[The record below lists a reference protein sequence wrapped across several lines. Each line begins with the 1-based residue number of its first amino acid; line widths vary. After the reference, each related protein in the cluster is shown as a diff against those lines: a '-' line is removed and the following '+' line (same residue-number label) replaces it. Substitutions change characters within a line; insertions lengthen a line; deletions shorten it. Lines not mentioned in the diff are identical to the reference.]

1 MTCTLLLVDD
11 HALIRAGV
19 RALIQDIP
27 GYTVIGEASDGAQ
40 LLEQF
45 HVLQPD
51 MVLLDLSMKHTSGLD
66 ALQQLKSAYPRCKVL
81 ILSMHTDPELIMC
94 ALEAGAHGYLLK
106 DTSANELEHA
116 LRALRNNERYLR
128 ALRNNERYLSP
139 AIAHTVISQALVRS
153 QGPAVPV
160 GHSHN
165 LTPRQLEILRL
176 IVGGKSTREIAHG
189 LGLSIKT
196 VEAHRSQIMKRLQIF
211 DVAGLVLFAVR
222 EKIIS
227 LDD

>member
-19 RALIQDIP
+19 RALIQDMP
-27 GYTVIGEASDGAQ
+27 GYTVVGEASDGAQ
-40 LLEQF
+40 LLEKF
-45 HVLQPD
+45 SALQPD
-51 MVLLDLSMKHTSGLD
+51 IVLLDLSMKYTGGLD
-66 ALQQLKSAYPRCKVL
+66 ALQQLKATYPKSKVL
-81 ILSMHTDPELIMC
+81 ILSMHTDPELIMR
-94 ALEAGAHGYLLK
+94 ALESGAHGYLLK
-106 DTSANELEHA
+106 DTTASELEHA
-116 LRALRNNERYLR
+116 LL

-139 AIAHTVISQALVRS
+139 AIAHTVINQALIRNQAQVN
-153 QGPAVPV
+153 PPP
-160 GHSHN
+160 HSHN
-165 LTPRQLEILRL
+165 LTARQLEILRL
-176 IVGGKSTREIAHG
+176 IVRGKSTREIANG

-222 EKIIS
+222 EQIIS

>member
-19 RALIQDIP
+19 RALILDLP
-27 GYTVIGEASDGAQ
+27 GYSVIGEASDGAQ

-45 HVLQPD
+45 SALQPD
-51 MVLLDLSMKHTSGLD
+51 IVLLDLSMKHTGGLD
-66 ALQQLKSAYPRCKVL
+66 ALRQLKSAYPTCKVL
-81 ILSMHTDPELIMC
+81 ILSMHTDPELIMR

-106 DTSANELEHA
+106 DTTASELEHA
-116 LRALRNNERYLR
+116 LL

-139 AIAHTVISQALVRS
+139 AIAHTVINQALIRS
-153 QGPAVPV
+153 QDQSAPV
-160 GHSHN
+160 AHSHN
-165 LTPRQLEILRL
+165 LTARQLEILRL
-176 IVGGKSTREIAHG
+176 IVRGKSTREIAHG

-222 EKIIS
+222 EQIIS